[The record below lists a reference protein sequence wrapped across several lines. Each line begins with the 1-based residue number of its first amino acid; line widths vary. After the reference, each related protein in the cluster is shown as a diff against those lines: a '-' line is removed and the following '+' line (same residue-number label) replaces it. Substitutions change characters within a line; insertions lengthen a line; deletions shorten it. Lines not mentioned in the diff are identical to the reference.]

1 MIVHA
6 EDGHL
11 LDEAALD
18 GAHYAGFLASRPV
31 AAEESAIGLVI
42 DAGRADAAAGPTSC
56 T

>member
-18 GAHYAGFLASRPV
+18 GTHYAGFLASRPK
-31 AAEESAIGLVI
+31 AAEEAAIGLVI
-42 DAGRADAAAGPTSC
+42 DRRAPPAAARTSC